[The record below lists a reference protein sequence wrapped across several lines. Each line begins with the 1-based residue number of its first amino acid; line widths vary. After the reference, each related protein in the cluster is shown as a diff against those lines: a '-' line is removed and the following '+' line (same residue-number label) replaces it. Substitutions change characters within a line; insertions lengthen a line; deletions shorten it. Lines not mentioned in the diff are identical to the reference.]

1 MSSRSSS
8 WLKCLGLTV
17 LLLGVVVMGLS
28 GHPAWGTTEFTCETG
43 QSCSACHEDPEG
55 GGTLTSAGR
64 KFMDAGYVWGGEASV
79 ASLKPIVRL
88 VVGFLHILA
97 AVVWFGAI
105 FYIHLFIKPSSLTGG
120 LPRAERILGWVCIL
134 VVAGTGALLT
144 VLRVH
149 SLETFW
155 TTTFGIIWL
164 VKVGLFLMMLGI
176 AALVTT
182 RLNKLMRAARE
193 AGEPSI
199 SDGKQ
204 GRPVHFVYGG
214 HLYDASESNQWAEGV
229 HMGRHHAGTDLTEAM
244 ADAPHDTG
252 VLERVGKLGPA
263 PSLDT
268 AKTSGPAR
276 AFVVLA
282 YVILFFVLAILFC
295 VAYWNWGPPLLSPS
309 ILL

>member
-1 MSSRSSS
+1 
-8 WLKCLGLTV
+8 
-17 LLLGVVVMGLS
+17 
-28 GHPAWGTTEFTCETG
+28 
-43 QSCSACHEDPEG
+43 
-55 GGTLTSAGR
+55 
-64 KFMDAGYVWGGEASV
+64 
-79 ASLKPIVRL
+79 
-88 VVGFLHILA
+88 
-97 AVVWFGAI
+97 VVWFGAI

-134 VVAGTGALLT
+134 VVASTGALLT

-182 RLNKLMRAARE
+182 RLNKLMRAARK

-214 HLYDASESNQWAEGV
+214 QLYDASESNKWAEGV

-252 VLERVGKLGPA
+252 VLARVGKVGPA
-263 PSLDT
+263 PSLGA

-276 AFVVLA
+276 AFVGLA
-282 YVILFFVLAILFC
+282 YVILFFMLAILFC
-295 VAYWNWGPPLLSPS
+295 VAYWNWGPPLLSPPIS
-309 ILL
+309 L